1 MSAQVIRTTI
11 PFAVP
16 PENGEPAWQNINSDE
31 NGEYQK
37 NYSRKT
43 EEVEVENLR
52 GRESEASLD
61 KTGFQLISNSPSKH
75 SGFTE
80 DAAIESEYYPEVIE
94 NIKKVTGA
102 SRVVIFDHSAY
113 LEPLS
118 CYIGLTLLL
127 S

>member
-1 MSAQVIRTTI
+1 MSAQVVHANIN
-11 PFAVP
+11 FMVP
-16 PENGEPAWQNINSDE
+16 PENGEPAWQE
-31 NGEYQK
+31 VGGESQ
-37 NYSRKT
+37 NNFTRKF

-80 DAAIESEYYPEVIE
+80 DAAIEAEYYPEVIE

-113 LEPLS
+113 LEPVL
-118 CYIGLTLLL
+118 CYINLTLT
-127 S
+127 SS